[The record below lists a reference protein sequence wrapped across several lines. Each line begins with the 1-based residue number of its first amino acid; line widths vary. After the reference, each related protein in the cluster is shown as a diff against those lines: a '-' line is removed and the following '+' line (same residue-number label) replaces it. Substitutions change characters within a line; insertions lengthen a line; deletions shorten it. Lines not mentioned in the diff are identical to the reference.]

1 MLVVLARLP
10 DHTPKRTGTL
20 RRVQNVHGYLINCDS
35 SEDEN
40 GAVLVVYK
48 NLVLILEEDEI

>member
-40 GAVLVVYK
+40 GAVLVVYQK
-48 NLVLILEEDEI
+48 LILILEED